1 MPKEGE
7 EAAKYAWK
15 EECERG
21 AYLLTYNVNKHGCN
35 EYKALTPMS
44 LSGQKGQWIQTEN
57 CHCLVAT
64 RLTHV
69 TPTYPLLNV
78 EIYGEGSKK
87 IHQP

>member
-44 LSGQKGQWIQTEN
+44 LSKRAVN
-57 CHCLVAT
+57 PDRKL
-64 RLTHV
+64 
-69 TPTYPLLNV
+69 PLFGGNQINSRNSHLPPLNV